1 MARVFLVSMLGMHAF
16 FLWSMRSRIA
26 RGDPDFTAFYTAG
39 KMLRSGQGAEL
50 YDPAAQQAVQREF
63 SSDSDLRRG
72 PLRYI
77 HPPFEALLFL
87 PFAFCSYQNA
97 FVLWDL
103 LNLGLVVAV
112 ALLLRRTLLAA
123 FDIRLWEIVLAMLT
137 FFPVF
142 ANLFQGQDATVL
154 LLLVVLAFRALD
166 SKSDFTAGCWLGAGL
181 FRFHLVIPLI
191 LIFALWGR
199 RKVLLGF
206 AVAAAAT
213 LLASLAIVGWRA
225 TLQYPSYLW
234 LWVSVP
240 GFGRTP
246 PSLLPSLLGLVT
258 GWSKLDHIQWGL
270 RLAVL
275 ALSIGVVIIVARMKK
290 AANDPK
296 LISLSL
302 ASAVVAALL
311 VGYNTSTYDLCLLI
325 LPLAMVARYCFREA
339 PHRREALVALG
350 SPALPLLVSPL
361 WFLVGMYWQ
370 KFNLMAIFLLWWLY
384 AMRHEMLRIHAA
396 VDQPQTIAPV
406 A

>member
-16 FLWSMRSRIA
+16 FLWSVRSRIA

-39 KMLRSGQGAEL
+39 KMLRSGRGAEL
-50 YDPAAQQAVQREF
+50 YNPAAQQAVQREF
-63 SSDSDLRRG
+63 SADSDIRRG

-87 PFAFCSYQNA
+87 PFAFFSYRDA

-112 ALLLRRTLLAA
+112 SLLLRRTLLAA
-123 FDIRLWEIVLAMLT
+123 FDIRTWEIVLALLA

-142 ANLFQGQDATVL
+142 SNLFQGQDAIVL

-166 SKSDFTAGCWLGAGL
+166 LRADFMAGLWLGAGL
-181 FRFHLVIPLI
+181 FRYHLVIPLI

-199 RKVLLGF
+199 RKIVLGF
-206 AVAAAAT
+206 AVASAAA
-213 LLASLAIVGWRA
+213 LLVSLAIVGWQA

-246 PSLLPSLLGLVT
+246 PSLFPNLLGLVT
-258 GWSKLDHIQWGL
+258 GWSKLDNIQWML

-275 ALSIGVVIIVARMKK
+275 ALSIGVVIIVARMKR
-290 AANDPK
+290 AANDPRFFN
-296 LISLSL
+296 LSL
-302 ASAVVAALL
+302 ACAVAAALL
-311 VGYNTSTYDLCLLI
+311 VGYNTSTYDLCLLV
-325 LPLAMVARYCFREA
+325 LPLVLVARYCFREL
-339 PHRREALVALG
+339 PHRREALVALV

-370 KFNLMAIFLLWWLY
+370 KFNLMAILLVWWLY
-384 AMRHEMLRIHAA
+384 AMRNEMLRVRAA
-396 VDQPQTIAPV
+396 AGQPQTIAPV

>member
-1 MARVFLVSMLGMHAF
+1 M
-16 FLWSMRSRIA
+16 
-26 RGDPDFTAFYTAG
+26 
-39 KMLRSGQGAEL
+39 
-50 YDPAAQQAVQREF
+50 YDPAAQEAVQREF
-63 SSDSDLRRG
+63 SADSDLRRG
-72 PLRYI
+72 PLRFI

-87 PFAFCSYQNA
+87 PFAFCSYRDA

-112 ALLLRRTLLAA
+112 AVLLRRTLLAA
-123 FDIRLWEIVLAMLT
+123 FDIRVWEIVLAVLA

-142 ANLFQGQDATVL
+142 ANLFQGQDAIVL
-154 LLLVVLAFRALD
+154 LLLVVLASRALD
-166 SKSDFTAGCWLGAGL
+166 SQSDFMAGCWLGAGL
-181 FRFHLVIPLI
+181 FRFQLVIPLI

-199 RKVLLGF
+199 RKVVLGF
-206 AVAAAAT
+206 ALAAAAT
-213 LLASLAIVGWRA
+213 LLASLAIVGWQS

-246 PSLLPSLLGLVT
+246 PSLLPNLLGLMT
-258 GWSKLDHIQWGL
+258 GWSKLDHIQWVL
-270 RLAVL
+270 RWAVL
-275 ALSIGVVIIVARMKK
+275 ALSIGVVIIVAGMKK

-296 LISLSL
+296 FFNLSL

-370 KFNLMAIFLLWWLY
+370 KFNLIAIFLVWWLY
-384 AMRHEMLRIHAA
+384 AMRHEMLRIQAA
-396 VDQPQTIAPV
+396 VDQSQTIAPV